1 MIHAPAGWQREQ
13 GTLARELEIEGRGLH
28 TGRRVKVRIV
38 PVDPAVRGARAG
50 IWFER
55 SRGGRKLAAVPVDP
69 SLRHGQ
75 PLCTM
80 LRSSDGTGI
89 RTVEHL
95 LASLLTQEID
105 HATVHLDAEEVPIL
119 DGSATPWC
127 DALRDAGRAPLA
139 HGKRFVRVLK
149 AVTVEQADGKEVR
162 RMCIEPSDRYELDVR
177 TDLRGF
183 PDLRWQGTVTPAAFA
198 SEIAPSRSYGRLKW
212 AVLAIAAG
220 IVTGKPILRGARPS
234 STATIV
240 GNSVMGGLRMP
251 DEFVR
256 HRALDLIGDLAMAG
270 APILGRVTAWR
281 PSHEMN
287 YRLLAALLA
296 DRDAWELAEVA

>member
-1 MIHAPAGWQREQ
+1 MLAPAGWQREQ
-13 GTLARELEIEGRGLH
+13 GTLAREVNIVGRGLH
-28 TGRRVKVRIV
+28 TGRRVNVRIV
-38 PVDPAVRGARAG
+38 PVDPSAPGARVG

-55 SRGGRKLAAVPVDP
+55 SRDGRPLAAVPVDP

-80 LRSSDGTGI
+80 LRARNGI
-89 RTVEHL
+89 GVRTVEHL

-127 DALRDAGRAPLA
+127 DALREAGRAPLA
-139 HGKRFVRVLK
+139 RAKRFIRVLK
-149 AVTVEQADGKEVR
+149 PVTVAQPGDKELR
-162 RMCIEPSDRYELDVR
+162 CITVVPSDRYELEVG

-183 PDLRWQGTVTPAAFA
+183 PALHWQGEVTPATFA

-220 IVTGKPILRGARPS
+220 LVTGKPILRGARPS

-240 GNSVMGGLRMP
+240 GKSVIGGLRMP

-256 HRALDLIGDLAMAG
+256 HRALDLVGDLAMAG
-270 APILGRVTAWR
+270 APLLGRVEAWR

-296 DRDAWELAEVA
+296 DRDAWELAEAA

>member
-1 MIHAPAGWQREQ
+1 MTQAPAGWQRNQ
-13 GTLARELEIEGRGLH
+13 GTLAREVKIEGRGLH
-28 TGRRVKVRIV
+28 TGRRVRVRIV
-38 PVDPAVRGARAG
+38 PVDPGAPGARAG

-55 SRGGRKLAAVPVDP
+55 SRGDRPLAALPVDA
-69 SLRHGQ
+69 SLRHAQ

-80 LRSSDGTGI
+80 LRARDGIGV

-105 HATVHLDAEEVPIL
+105 HATIHLDAEEVPIL

-127 DALRDAGRAPLA
+127 NALRDAGRVPLA
-139 HGKRFVRVLK
+139 SAKRFIRVLR
-149 AVTVEQADGKEVR
+149 TVMVEHEEGNEVR
-162 RMCIEPSDRYELDVR
+162 RMSVAPSDRYELDVC

-183 PDLRWQGTVTPAAFA
+183 PALRWEGEVTPASFA
-198 SEIAPSRSYGRLKW
+198 NHIAPSRSYGRLKW

-220 IVTGKPILRGARPS
+220 YLSGKPILRGARMT

-240 GNSVMGGLRMP
+240 GNKVIGGLRMP

-256 HRALDLIGDLAMAG
+256 HRALDLVGDLAMAG
-270 APILGRVTAWR
+270 APILGRVSAWR

-296 DRDAWELAEVA
+296 DRDAWEWAEAA